1 MVATGANTGNRM
13 TGMQKDI
20 IPKGYQKGQMSQF
33 TPEQMQLFQG
43 LFGNVGQ
50 GSYLS
55 RLAGGE
61 QGIFDQI
68 EAPAMRQFG
77 ELQGNIASRF
87 SGMGSG
93 ARKSSGFQNTMNQ
106 ASTDFASQLQSQ
118 RMGLQRQALQ
128 DLMGMSESLLGQ
140 RPYEKF
146 LTEKQTPFWQKLA
159 EGTIG
164 GLAGGFGTGFGG
176 NAFTKFFGSK
186 QNSG

>member
-1 MVATGANTGNRM
+1 MLATGANPGNRM

-61 QGIFDQI
+61 EGIFNQL
-68 EAPAMRQFG
+68 EAPAMRQFS
-77 ELQGNIASRF
+77 ELQGNLASRF

-93 ARKSSGFQNTMNQ
+93 ARRSSGFQQ
-106 ASTDFASQLQSQ
+106 ASGQATSDFAQQLQSQ
-118 RMGLQRQALQ
+118 RMGLQRQALM

-159 EGTIG
+159 EGTLG

-176 NAFTKFFGSK
+176 NTFNKFFG
-186 QNSG
+186 